1 MARAVTFDRS
11 NLLCRL
17 SGLIRVNGVVDV
29 SLWGMK
35 KMRHVAETRWGRWAC
50 ALLILVCLAGCG
62 SRGIVR
68 SELAGGRSDAPRR
81 VLVVPADFV
90 ITEVTFGK
98 TEERVVSAEK
108 KAAKALAAHVQDL
121 GRSQQTFQLVSFDD
135 LSEEDQALVLQH
147 RALFATMVSQML
159 LVKEKT
165 VDAWSTKADYFD
177 YTLGAGMADVARRHQ
192 LDTALLVVGKDKV
205 RSTSRKVFDA
215 ITSVL
220 PVGESLS
227 AQPAAVVLGVIDV
240 ATGNVLMFDS
250 DMANRKALTDEEDVK
265 EMAEAVLSDFR
276 RSLKS
281 REGR

>member
-1 MARAVTFDRS
+1 MSRIAAGS
-11 NLLCRL
+11 
-17 SGLIRVNGVVDV
+17 
-29 SLWGMK
+29 
-35 KMRHVAETRWGRWAC
+35 WGRWAC
-50 ALLILVCLAGCG
+50 ALLVVTFLAGCG

-68 SELAGGRSDAPRR
+68 SELAGGRAEAAKR

-108 KAAKALAAHVQDL
+108 KASKALAAHVQEL
-121 GRSQQTFQLVSFDD
+121 GGAQQSFELIDFD
-135 LSEEDQALVLQH
+135 TLNEEDQELVLQH

-159 LVKEKT
+159 LVKEKA
-165 VDAWSTKADYFD
+165 VGAWSTKADHFD
-177 YTLGAGMADVARRHQ
+177 YTLGSGMADLARRHQ

-220 PVGESLS
+220 PIGESLS

-265 EMAEAVLSDFR
+265 DMAAAVLSDFR
-276 RSLKS
+276 QSLKS

>member
-1 MARAVTFDRS
+1 MVGHVTA
-11 NLLCRL
+11 
-17 SGLIRVNGVVDV
+17 SGLWRWTVVLLV
-29 SLWGMK
+29 
-35 KMRHVAETRWGRWAC
+35 VAF
-50 ALLILVCLAGCG
+50 LAGCG
-62 SRGIVR
+62 ARGIVR
-68 SELAGGRSDAPRR
+68 SEQSGGRPDAAKR
-81 VLVVPADFV
+81 VLVVPAEFV

-108 KAAKALAAHVQDL
+108 KASKALTAHVQEM
-121 GRSQQTFQLVSFDD
+121 GRSQTGFKLVEFES
-135 LSEEDQALVLQH
+135 LNEQDQELVLQH

-159 LVKEKT
+159 LVKEEA
-165 VDAWSTKADYFD
+165 VAAWSTKIDNFD
-177 YTLGAGMADVARRHQ
+177 YTLGSGMADLARRLK

-215 ITSVL
+215 ITAVM

-250 DMANRKALTDEEDVK
+250 DMAERKALTDEDDVK
-265 EMAEAVLSDFR
+265 DMAEAVLSDFR
-276 RSLKS
+276 RSLKKS

>member
-1 MARAVTFDRS
+1 
-11 NLLCRL
+11 
-17 SGLIRVNGVVDV
+17 
-29 SLWGMK
+29 
-35 KMRHVAETRWGRWAC
+35 MRQIAAGRWGRWAC
-50 ALLILVCLAGCG
+50 ALLVLAFLAGCG

-68 SELAGGRSDAPRR
+68 SELAGGRTEAAKR

-90 ITEVTFGK
+90 ITDVTFGK

-108 KAAKALAAHVQDL
+108 KASKALAAHVQEL
-121 GRSQQTFQLVSFDD
+121 GRSQQSFELIDFET
-135 LSEEDQALVLQH
+135 LSEEDQELVLQH

-159 LVKEKT
+159 LVKEEA
-165 VDAWSTKADYFD
+165 VGAWSTKADYFD
-177 YTLGAGMADVARRHQ
+177 YTLGSGMADLARRHQ

-215 ITSVL
+215 ITAVL

-250 DMANRKALTDEEDVK
+250 DMANRKALTDEDDVK
-265 EMAEAVLSDFR
+265 DMAEAVLSDFR

>member
-1 MARAVTFDRS
+1 MRQFVADGWLRWTFAF
-11 NLLCRL
+11 L
-17 SGLIRVNGVVDV
+17 VVSV
-29 SLWGMK
+29 
-35 KMRHVAETRWGRWAC
+35 
-50 ALLILVCLAGCG
+50 LAGCG

-68 SELAGGRSDAPRR
+68 SDLAGGRSEAPKR

-108 KAAKALAAHVQDL
+108 KASKALTAHVQEL
-121 GRSQQTFQLVSFDD
+121 GRAHTESQQGFELVDFDS
-135 LSEEDQALVLQH
+135 LTEEERELVLQH

-159 LVKEKT
+159 LVKED
-165 VDAWSTKADYFD
+165 VVGAWSTKADYFD
-177 YTLGAGMADVARRHQ
+177 YTLGRGLADLASRHR

-215 ITSVL
+215 VTSVL

-227 AQPAAVVLGVIDV
+227 AQPAAVVMGVIEV

-250 DMANRKALTDEEDVK
+250 DMAKRKALTDEDDVK
-265 EMAEAVLSDFR
+265 DMAEAVLSDFR

>member
-1 MARAVTFDRS
+1 MSRIAAGS
-11 NLLCRL
+11 
-17 SGLIRVNGVVDV
+17 
-29 SLWGMK
+29 
-35 KMRHVAETRWGRWAC
+35 WGRWAC
-50 ALLILVCLAGCG
+50 ALLVVTFLAGCG

-68 SELAGGRSDAPRR
+68 SELAGGRAEAAKR

-108 KAAKALAAHVQDL
+108 KASKALATHVQEL
-121 GRSQQTFQLVSFDD
+121 GRAQQSFELIDFD
-135 LSEEDQALVLQH
+135 TLNEEDQELVLQH

-159 LVKEKT
+159 LVKEKA
-165 VDAWSTKADYFD
+165 VGAWSTKADHFD
-177 YTLGAGMADVARRHQ
+177 YTLGSGMADLARRHQ

-220 PVGESLS
+220 PIGESLS

-265 EMAEAVLSDFR
+265 DMAAAVLSDFR
-276 RSLKS
+276 QSLKS